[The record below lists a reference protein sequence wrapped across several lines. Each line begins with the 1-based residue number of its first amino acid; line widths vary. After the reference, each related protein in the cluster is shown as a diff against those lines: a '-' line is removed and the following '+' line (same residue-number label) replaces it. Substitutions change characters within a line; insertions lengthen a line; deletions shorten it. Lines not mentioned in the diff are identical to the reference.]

1 MSEKLWVSKLR
12 LKTLELDTRIERRTV
27 VPHIERLQKRGEAD
41 KMKSILLNG
50 KTEKGRWSSPFLPG
64 SATSPYTPKSFL
76 LSKSFPFPVLA
87 PSAL

>member
-50 KTEKGRWSSPFLPG
+50 KTEKGRCSSPFLPG